1 MVTKVKKRTLLLS
14 QATDRFADVTL
25 SDIEEAAPYSRFG
38 EEIRYIISSVKGVL
52 FDHGEK

>member
-14 QATDRFADVTL
+14 RATDRFADVTF
-25 SDIEEAAPYSRFG
+25 SDFGEASPYSRLG
-38 EEIRYIISSVKGVL
+38 EEIRYIISSVNGAL